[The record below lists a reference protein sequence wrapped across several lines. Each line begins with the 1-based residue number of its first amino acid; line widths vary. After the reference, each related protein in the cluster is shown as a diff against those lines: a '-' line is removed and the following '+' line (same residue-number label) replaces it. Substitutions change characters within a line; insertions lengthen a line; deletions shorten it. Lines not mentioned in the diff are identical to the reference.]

1 MRRQAIQVG
10 IIGFEGA
17 NALDMVGPLE
27 AFATAG
33 RLDPTDKASRGLY
46 ETVLIGLTDKPFA
59 AESGIRVVPDCRLND
74 APWVDTLI
82 VPGGWGLR
90 EPATCAAVSAWLRD
104 RAPRT
109 RRVAS
114 VCTGLY
120 GLAPTG
126 LLDGRRVTTHWRFVE
141 DAARRFPRLNVLGD
155 ALFLKDGRYYTSGG
169 ITAGIDLSLALIEED
184 LGQRISLAVAR
195 EMVMYLKRAGG
206 QGQYSEPL
214 RFQTGSVDSFS
225 DLIAWIYT
233 HLDRD
238 LSSEVLAARVRLSA
252 RHFSRRFTSAI
263 GCTPAE
269 FVETARLREARE
281 RLVETRKSIDSVAKS
296 LGFRSSDVFRRRF
309 ERHFGIAP
317 RNYRERFAAARPT
330 IAPPS
335 QSAAGTP

>member
-33 RLDPTDKASRGLY
+33 RLDATDKASRGIY

-59 AESGIRVVPDCRLND
+59 AESGIRVVPDCRLD
-74 APWVDTLI
+74 EAPWVDTLI

-184 LGQRISLAVAR
+184 LGPRISLAVAR

-214 RFQTGSVDSFS
+214 RFQTGSVDSFC

-269 FVETARLREARE
+269 FVETARLRDARE
-281 RLVETRKSIDSVAKS
+281 RLLETRKSVSVTHRGLPGVLDFRAAKRACAS
-296 LGFRSSDVFRRRF
+296 
-309 ERHFGIAP
+309 AQ
-317 RNYRERFAAARPT
+317 REEWL
-330 IAPPS
+330 
-335 QSAAGTP
+335 